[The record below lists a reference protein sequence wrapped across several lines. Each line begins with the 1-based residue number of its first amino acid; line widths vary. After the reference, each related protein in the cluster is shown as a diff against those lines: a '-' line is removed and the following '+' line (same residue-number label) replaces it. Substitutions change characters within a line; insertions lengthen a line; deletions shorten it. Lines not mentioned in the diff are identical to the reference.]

1 MSILVK
7 PNTKVLVQGIT
18 GSFGAKHAQLSID
31 YGTQIVAGVT
41 PGKGGQFFEHGG
53 KKVPIFDTVADAVK
67 QTGATASA
75 RFLFRRR
82 LPPMRFSK
90 ARTPDSISSSPS
102 PKAFPCATWCA

>member
-41 PGKGGQFFEHGG
+41 PGKGGQFFEHGS

-75 RFLFRRR
+75 VFVPRP
-82 LPPMRFSK
+82 LPPTRFSK
-90 ARTPDSISSSPS
+90 ARMPDSISSSPS
-102 PKAFPCATWCA
+102 RKAFPCVT

>member
-31 YGTQIVAGVT
+31 YGTAVVAGVT

-53 KKVPIFDTVADAVK
+53 KKIP
-67 QTGATASA
+67 
-75 RFLFRRR
+75 FL
-82 LPPMRFSK
+82 
-90 ARTPDSISSSPS
+90 TPWPT
-102 PKAFPCATWCA
+102 P